1 MRVSLVPCGPAANE
15 SEIKAFKYLERKLE
29 SELGNGLWVLLTNLS
44 FSSNR
49 QRQSDEIDIVA
60 IGPPGVRVIEV
71 KHWTDARS
79 DLIPDEADRVIGKA
93 RKIGSTL
100 RGRFR
105 DLPYVDGALLVT
117 REAARTK
124 RLAGMGTVRGVGV
137 HTLAGWREAVGLDA
151 PDVLSPGDTA
161 MIVDA
166 LKPRSAVAFDSTLR
180 RFAGYVDLR
189 IQTAPEERFR
199 RVYKGIRSG
208 SRDRAVLFLY
218 DLSAEG
224 ADEKEARREFNALH
238 RLQRYSWAPRILD
251 SWQAAPGYAHE
262 MFFFTTAEPV
272 APTLEDRASDESWA
286 PGDRA
291 AFARA
296 AVCALDKLHR
306 DETDGQPMVH
316 RNLAPDTVLVRHD
329 NAPFL
334 TGFERAAAPAD
345 FSTLSPGGVTANPFA
360 APEIRAQGRPAAD
373 RRSDV
378 WSLCAAL
385 DTLFRG
391 RDDKTSRAAVA
402 ILARGMAE
410 APDARA
416 RLEDIDAELSRLVG
430 DPRPAPPAP
439 SARNWTEEQIVP
451 FGDYDYR
458 IVERL
463 GAGGVGAAYKTVRI
477 DRRTREELGTYVAK
491 IGRDEESGRRALRG
505 HRRAHP
511 HLGRHPGMSAI
522 FEVAADWRE
531 NEFLAL
537 MTWIEGDALRD
548 FIGVFPLLAEER
560 DEPSAEALASRW
572 LRFVCEGL
580 RALHRNGLVHG
591 DVSLRNMIVSG
602 DDLVLTDYDCVVRI
616 GESVAAPGTVL
627 YCPPPAVGEERGASA
642 SDDIYALAAS
652 FFHVMFDREP
662 FRRDG
667 ALAKERGLNWD
678 GLDRAAH
685 ADLADFLDRATYPDP
700 AQRFASADEAIA
712 ALTAAAP
719 GVEPAGGPRSG
730 GAPPP
735 APAEPPRTPN
745 RVEWLRSLLRS
756 YPGSRYGNS
765 ETRGLD
771 TDFAEQTYVPTLLE
785 DALFKNLRARQV
797 SLVVL
802 CGNAGDG
809 KTALLQHLAGR
820 LGLEQ
825 CFSTERI
832 HEGRAED
839 GLLVRMNLD
848 GSAAWR
854 GRSADE
860 LLDEFLAPF
869 RDGPPDD
876 DVAHLLAINDGR
888 LLEWIERV
896 GDTPLTGALSAL
908 LEGGGAGE
916 APHIRFVDLNRRSLV
931 GHAAPGAADIETAFL
946 DRLVDAL
953 YGADKAAEIWMPCRA
968 CSARD
973 HCETL
978 RATRLFGP
986 DGVPD
991 SLGAEAR
998 SHARRRLF
1006 EALQAVH
1013 LRGETHVTMRE
1024 LRAALVHILFGA
1036 HFCDDYHGGAL
1047 GALAWWDRAFAA
1059 DSPFRQGEVLD
1070 ELVRLDPGLEA
1081 HPRTDRRLSRR
1092 YPGTPRESARRRA
1105 YFELSNGDIDPADGA
1120 PAPDL
1125 AGGRHLRAFRDL
1137 ALEADPGAND
1147 GLRER
1152 LCKGISRLEN
1162 LPPQALERDRAA
1174 VPLRI
1179 APRTPT
1185 ETAFWV
1191 EKALD
1196 DFRLEAELLPET
1208 ARLGRLHRA
1217 AVLVYR
1223 YRDGRE
1229 EPLRMGAELFH
1240 RLLELGEG
1248 YQLGDVAT
1256 DDTFA
1261 HLSIFVRRLAR
1272 EDEREMFAWS
1282 PMREEGVYRI
1292 SAVPAG
1298 TDGVGYQTIRIDAL
1312 DKGGTE

>member
-1 MRVSLVPCGPAANE
+1 MRVKLVHCGPVANA
-15 SEIKAFKYLERKLE
+15 SEVKAFKRLESELK

-49 QRQSDEIDIVA
+49 QRQSDEIDIVT
-60 IGPPGVRVIEV
+60 IGPPGIRVIEV

-79 DLIPDEADRVIGKA
+79 DLIPDEADRVTGKA

-124 RLAGMGTVRGVGV
+124 RLAGKGKVRGVGV

-151 PDVLSPGDTA
+151 PGVFSPAQVD
-161 MIVDA
+161 MIANA

-224 ADEKEARREFNALH
+224 ADEKKAEREFKALH

-272 APTLEDRASDESWA
+272 APTLEDRASDESWT
-286 PGDRA
+286 PGERA

-296 AVCALDKLHR
+296 AVHALGELHG

-345 FSTLSPGGVTANPFA
+345 FSTLSPGGVAANPFA

-378 WSLCAAL
+378 WSLCATL

-391 RDDKTSRAAVA
+391 REDEPSRAAVE

-416 RLEDIDAELSRLVG
+416 GLEDLDAELSRLVG
-430 DPRPAPPAP
+430 DPLPARPAPPA
-439 SARNWTEEQIVP
+439 RYWTEEQVVP
-451 FGDYDYR
+451 FGGYDYR
-458 IVERL
+458 IVEPL
-463 GAGGVGAAYKTVRI
+463 GEGGVGAAFKTVRI

-522 FEVAADWRE
+522 FEVAPDWRE

-537 MTWIEGDALRD
+537 MTWIEGDALCD
-548 FIGVFPLLAEER
+548 FIDVFPLLAEER

-602 DDLVLTDYDCVVRI
+602 NDLVLTDYDCVARI
-616 GESVAAPGTVL
+616 GEPVAAPGTVL

-652 FFHVMFDREP
+652 FFHIVFDREP

-678 GLDRAAH
+678 GLDRAAQP
-685 ADLADFLDRATYPDP
+685 ALADFLDRATHPDP

-712 ALTAAAP
+712 ALSAAAP
-719 GVEPAGGPRSG
+719 GVEPAGGAGGG
-730 GAPPP
+730 GAAPP

-745 RVEWLRSLLRS
+745 RVDWLRSLLRS

-771 TDFAEQTYVPTLLE
+771 TDFAERTYVPTPLE
-785 DALFKNLRARQV
+785 DALFKGLRARQV
-797 SLVVL
+797 RLAVL

-820 LGLEQ
+820 LGLKRR
-825 CFSTERI
+825 SSAERI
-832 HEGRAED
+832 LEERTED

-854 GRSADE
+854 GQSADD

-869 RDGPPDD
+869 RNGPPAD

-888 LLEWIERV
+888 LLEWVERV

-908 LEGGGAGE
+908 LEGEGAGE

-931 GHAAPGAADIETAFL
+931 GHAAPGAADMETAFL

-953 YGADKAAEIWMPCRA
+953 YGADKAAEIWTPCRA

-973 HCETL
+973 HCETF

-998 SHARRRLF
+998 GHARRRLF

-1036 HFCDDYHGGAL
+1036 HFCVDYHEGERPP
-1047 GALAWWDRAFAA
+1047 AWWDRAFAA

-1070 ELVRLDPGLEA
+1070 EMVRLDPGLEA
-1081 HPRTDRRLSRR
+1081 HPRTDRRLKRV
-1092 YPGTPRESARRRA
+1092 YTGTTRESARRRA
-1105 YFELSNGDIDPADGA
+1105 YFELSDRDIDPSGGA
-1120 PAPDL
+1120 PAPGL

-1137 ALEADPGAND
+1137 ALKTDPAVRD
-1147 GLRER
+1147 DLRQR
-1152 LCKGISRLEN
+1152 LCKGMSRLEN
-1162 LPPQALERDRAA
+1162 LPPQALKRAGV

-1179 APRTPT
+1179 APRTPI

-1191 EKALD
+1191 EKVLD
-1196 DFRLEAELLPET
+1196 DFRLEPEPLPET
-1208 ARLGRLHRA
+1208 AGLDRLHRA

-1223 YRDGRE
+1223 YRDGRKDR
-1229 EPLRMGAELFH
+1229 LRMGAELFH

-1261 HLSIFVRRLAR
+1261 HLSIFVGRLAR
-1272 EDEREMFAWS
+1272 ENERKMFAWS

-1298 TDGVGYQTIRIDAL
+1298 TDDVRWQAIRIDAL
-1312 DKGGTE
+1312 GEGETE